1 MTYFHFLDNGSK
13 FDLILGKLVY
23 FTMAKNNILNKS
35 RIENIRKI
43 WVSTLQIPF
52 YYCIIWLQMTF
63 QMSWVHDFQKNSA
76 GSTPTYSLK

>member
-1 MTYFHFLDNGSK
+1 MPLILLLHWLHDVPAGFPFMTYFHFLDNGSK

-52 YYCIIWLQMTF
+52 YYCIIWL
-63 QMSWVHDFQKNSA
+63 
-76 GSTPTYSLK
+76 